1 MCSFVFGGVGV
12 IVNLI
17 DASWYMIS
25 SYPDP
30 FICDLVPDT
39 IRDHGVGLIRTW
51 YETKLFQVM

>member
-1 MCSFVFGGVGV
+1 MFVCFWGVGV

-17 DASWYMIS
+17 DASWYVA

-30 FICDLVPDT
+30 FICDLLMSDT
-39 IRDHGVGLIRTW
+39 VRDHGAGLIKTW